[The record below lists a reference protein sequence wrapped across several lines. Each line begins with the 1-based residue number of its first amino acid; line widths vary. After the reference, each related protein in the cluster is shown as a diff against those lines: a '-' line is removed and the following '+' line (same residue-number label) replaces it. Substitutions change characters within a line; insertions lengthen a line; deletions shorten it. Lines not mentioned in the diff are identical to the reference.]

1 MEPISDLET
10 LLISDTGYLEWFLST
25 KCVIGAF
32 HNMTNCLYGTFWIE
46 GKVPLQQIM
55 AKKQNKKK
63 KRVMTCM
70 LFWSYTLELLCKIT
84 SSASVM

>member
-32 HNMTNCLYGTFWIE
+32 HNMTNCLYGTFELREKFHSSKLWQ
-46 GKVPLQQIM
+46 K
-55 AKKQNKKK
+55 NKT
-63 KRVMTCM
+63 KRKN
-70 LFWSYTLELLCKIT
+70 EL
-84 SSASVM
+84 

>member
-32 HNMTNCLYGTFWIE
+32 HNMTNCLYGTF
-46 GKVPLQQIM
+46 
-55 AKKQNKKK
+55 
-63 KRVMTCM
+63 
-70 LFWSYTLELLCKIT
+70 
-84 SSASVM
+84 